1 MPIAHRAKRFT
12 MKMMVWATL
21 VMATLFCASLLEA
34 GSVNV
39 RMVEGHTRGFL
50 VLRTMSGKALAH
62 GEMAQRCS
70 GRLVHGH
77 LTLNFA
83 DGSLWDEHV
92 TYSQEKVFRLEAFR
106 HVQRGPSFPTSEVS
120 FDRGSGRFQARIQD
134 KKGDE
139 VKEASGPFDMPADLY
154 NGMTLVLLKNS
165 APGAGVSGQMAVF
178 GPKPRLIKMEL
189 IHEGEDTIRV
199 GPITKTAWRYLVK
212 LEIGGLTG
220 VLASVVGKDPPDLRY
235 WLMAGDVPAFARFQG
250 AMYMN
255 GPVWRI
261 ELTPVEWPK

>member
-1 MPIAHRAKRFT
+1 
-12 MKMMVWATL
+12 
-21 VMATLFCASLLEA
+21 
-34 GSVNV
+34 
-39 RMVEGHTRGFL
+39 
-50 VLRTMSGKALAH
+50 
-62 GEMAQRCS
+62 
-70 GRLVHGH
+70 
-77 LTLNFA
+77 
-83 DGSLWDEHV
+83 
-92 TYSQEKVFRLEAFR
+92 
-106 HVQRGPSFPTSEVS
+106 
-120 FDRGSGRFQARIQD
+120 
-134 KKGDE
+134 
-139 VKEASGPFDMPADLY
+139 MPADLY

-261 ELTPVEWPK
+261 ELTRSEEHTSELQSPCNLVCRLLLEKKKKTRAVYFTISRQTSRTSARRVVGAA